1 MNTEFSK
8 EDALRFTEIEKQ
20 QAIVMKAINAIMG
33 AINPYE
39 DGQDQIPILKKANDE
54 MKSLILEKKQIGHR
68 NGVVVK
74 VLPDGV
80 RQDSFPT
87 DASSQQDQ

>member
-1 MNTEFSK
+1 MNTKFSK
-8 EDALRFTEIEKQ
+8 EDALRFAEIEKQ

-39 DGQDQIPILKKANDE
+39 EGQDQIPILKKANDE
-54 MKSLILEKKQIGHR
+54 MKSLIVEKHEIGHR
-68 NGVVVK
+68 NGIIIK

-80 RQDSFPT
+80 RHDHTVKDP
-87 DASSQQDQ
+87 SSQQDQ

>member
-1 MNTEFSK
+1 MNTEFSE
-8 EDALRFTEIEKQ
+8 EDALRFAEIEKQ
-20 QAIVMKAINAIMG
+20 QTIVMKAINAIMG

-54 MKSLILEKKQIGHR
+54 MKSLIVEKHQIGHR
-68 NGVVVK
+68 NGVIIK

-80 RQDSFPT
+80 RQDPFPS
-87 DASSQQDQ
+87 DPGSQQDQ

>member
-1 MNTEFSK
+1 MNTEFSA
-8 EDALRFTEIEKQ
+8 EDALRFAEIEKQ

-54 MKSLILEKKQIGHR
+54 MKSLIVEKQKIGHR

-80 RQDSFPT
+80 RHDPFPS
-87 DASSQQDQ
+87 DPSSQQDQ